1 MNLIDKNTIQN
12 NLEHINERIERAAA
26 GAGRSASGITLV
38 VVSKGQSAEVI
49 QQACLAGISVFGEN
63 YPEETL
69 EKSQRLSPG
78 NAIEWHM
85 IGHLQSRK
93 VKIVCDHFSMLHSLD
108 SLKLAYKLNDEL
120 GRLNKKLPCLLEVNV
135 SGEESKFGFA
145 ASDENRWNDLLP
157 EIEKVTALP
166 NLQVHGVMTMPPL
179 YNDPEGVR
187 PYFVRAR
194 KLADYF
200 TRHFPHIQWRGLSM
214 GTSGDFEVAVQ
225 EGATYVRIGTAI
237 LGQRSTL
244 KSDIGL

>member
-12 NLEHINERIERAAA
+12 NLDHINKRIDRAATSV
-26 GAGRSASGITLV
+26 GRRASDITVV
-38 VVSKGQSAEVI
+38 VVSKGQPAGVI

-69 EKSQRLSPG
+69 EKSQKLAPG
-78 NAIEWHM
+78 KTIEWHM

-93 VKIVCDHFSMLHSLD
+93 VKIVCNHFSMLHSLD
-108 SLKLAYKLNDEL
+108 SVKLAYKLNEEL

-135 SGEESKFGFA
+135 SGEESKYGFA
-145 ASDENRWNDLLP
+145 ASNESRWNGLLP
-157 EIEKVTALP
+157 EIEKVVVLP
-166 NLQVHGVMTMPPL
+166 NIQVQGLMTMPPV

-187 PYFVRAR
+187 QYFVRAR

-200 TRHFPHIQWRGLSM
+200 TRHFPHTHWGELSM
-214 GTSGDFEVAVQ
+214 GTSGDFEIAVQ